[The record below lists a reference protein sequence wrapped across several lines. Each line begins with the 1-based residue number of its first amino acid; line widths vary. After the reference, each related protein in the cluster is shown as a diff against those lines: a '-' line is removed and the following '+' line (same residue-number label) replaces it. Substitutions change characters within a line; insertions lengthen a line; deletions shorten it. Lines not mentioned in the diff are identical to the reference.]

1 MALKERFDED
11 FDSGKIKGPGGA
23 GGGAGASDKVRVACV
38 LVWCCGFGGLG
49 SWACGCVVWR
59 LRQSDACVSYY
70 HTTTHAPTTDDP
82 PTPQKKKRAGGEED
96 EEALDEE
103 EAAAL
108 ALAQKLREDQKARNK
123 AEFAGEGEGGR
134 LRYEGFRQGLYV
146 RVAIKGVSAEFSRN
160 FRPSLPV
167 VVGGLLPHE
176 MSMGLLRCR
185 VKRHRWHRK
194 VLKASD
200 PLIFSIGWRR
210 FQSMYV
216 HSLACTPTRMH
227 VINHYARPDSS
238 HILNDHPTHGL

>member
-1 MALKERFDED
+1 MAV
-11 FDSGKIKGPGGA
+11 GP
-23 GGGAGASDKVRVACV
+23 
-38 LVWCCGFGGLG
+38 VWFSLSLCAYIF
-49 SWACGCVVWR
+49 
-59 LRQSDACVSYY
+59 
-70 HTTTHAPTTDDP
+70 THNARHPSIHA
-82 PTPQKKKRAGGEED
+82 QKKRASGGQDDNEA
-96 EEALDEE
+96 EALDEE

-123 AEFAGEGEGGR
+123 AEFVGEGEGGR

-185 VKRHRWHRK
+185 VKRHRWHRR
-194 VLKASD
+194 VLKAND

-216 HSLACTPTRMH
+216 KTSTT
-227 VINHYARPDSS
+227 
-238 HILNDHPTHGL
+238 HPTPK